1 MGEQSNE
8 GDQNAFPT
16 LECLR
21 ESCWSFL
28 AGVGG
33 ERERPAELNLNVKDQ
48 DKFRSEIFYELIQNS
63 KENEEA
69 GAKYIFVTRYFC

>member
-1 MGEQSNE
+1 MLE
-8 GDQNAFPT
+8 GKLLIFFG
-16 LECLR
+16 R
-21 ESCWSFL
+21 SR
-28 AGVGG
+28 GR